1 MQLGR
6 KERRQTVFPL
16 NSLEFKNLA
25 LGWYSMAVLSVPTYC
40 SWPNNIPHTRTY
52 ITTVQ
57 VRKIILCKYLLT
69 YWSNSTLLS
78 LTTFAF
84 SSEIFLLYDAYPT
97 TAQCPCTPMLQN
109 VSSQQLVSLQS
120 LYFLKTKS
128 VWNCL
133 YLPILSSFVGIQYP
147 NDVPICYSFRPT
159 LLKRK
164 FSFAGIPRYNTT

>member
-1 MQLGR
+1 
-6 KERRQTVFPL
+6 
-16 NSLEFKNLA
+16 
-25 LGWYSMAVLSVPTYC
+25 MAVLSVPTYC

-97 TAQCPCTPMLQN
+97 TAQCPAHQCSRMCQAN
-109 VSSQQLVSLQS
+109 SWSHYSHCI
-120 LYFLKTKS
+120 FLKLNLFETAFT
-128 VWNCL
+128 
-133 YLPILSSFVGIQYP
+133 YLFCHHLSAYSIP
-147 NDVPICYSFRPT
+147 TMSLAICYSFRPT